1 MNWRRGL
8 FRLWIVTAALFVLVV
23 VFVSYSEIKAEFE
36 AAASRPETVTSSFI
50 SEFRRLHPEY
60 NGLSDAQ
67 LADAVHSQFYSDM
80 SREQFDKK
88 LAEKIEGPKTKTVKF
103 QGQLYEYPRD
113 ATDEEI
119 ADVLKDS
126 VKNPWATVRVAAAI
140 AISIPLVVLVV
151 GSSLVWAFSGFAA
164 GRF

>member
-1 MNWRRGL
+1 
-8 FRLWIVTAALFVLVV
+8 
-23 VFVSYSEIKAEFE
+23 
-36 AAASRPETVTSSFI
+36 
-50 SEFRRLHPEY
+50 
-60 NGLSDAQ
+60 
-67 LADAVHSQFYSDM
+67 VHSQFYSDM